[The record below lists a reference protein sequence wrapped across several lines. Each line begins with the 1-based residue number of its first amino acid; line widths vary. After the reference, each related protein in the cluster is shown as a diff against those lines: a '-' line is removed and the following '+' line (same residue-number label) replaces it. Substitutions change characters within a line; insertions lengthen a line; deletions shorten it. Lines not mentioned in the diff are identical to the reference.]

1 MAITFVG
8 TGNTDTWAVSAASG
22 IVAPAEHA
30 STAVGDRVFLIATW
44 KDFAITAIGED
55 GVTGLDWTEV
65 DESADGSVGTGNGTG
80 SMKVGVWYFD
90 WDGTNVDPQVT
101 FSTSVN
107 QLALGAILTF
117 RKGASD
123 TWNAPT
129 FTNGN
134 QALGST
140 ISVTGGS
147 NLNYAAGDLLIAI
160 LGIRDDGTFTSFDAT
175 ATGIT
180 WASSLNK
187 APSTDGSTTSGNDC
201 SATCGYRIASSGTS
215 SAAPTMSGTL
225 AASETG
231 RGTFI
236 RQTVTTAVAKS
247 PPFRHNTR
255 CIRVR

>member
-8 TGNTDTWAVSAASG
+8 TGGGGNWAISNASG

-65 DESADGSVGTGNGTG
+65 DESADGSVSTGNGTG

-101 FSTSVN
+101 FSSSVN
-107 QLALGAILTF
+107 QLAAGTVLTF
-117 RKGASD
+117 RKDSSD

-134 QALGST
+134 QNGST

-147 NLNYAAGDLLIAI
+147 NLNFAAGDLMLAI
-160 LGIRDDGTFTSFDAT
+160 LGIRDDGSFTSFDAT

-180 WASSLNK
+180 WASSFNK
-187 APSTDGSTTSGNDC
+187 APATDASTTLGNDM
-201 SATCGYRIASSGTS
+201 SAAAGYRIASSGTS

-225 AASETG
+225 AATETG

-236 RQTVTTAVAKS
+236 RQTISTATTFS
-247 PPFRHNTR
+247 PPFRHNKR
-255 CIRVR
+255 CMIVR